1 MSVIFGRF
9 TRALLI
15 VGFIAG
21 AIALPALV
29 GTPFMPANDGS
40 PARVALA
47 APGLERVV
55 DPALVDDERASVGR
69 DREELAEV
77 DVRLPE
83 RRERHRAPLPGAC
96 ARYLLFIGRH
106 VRVASSHGARVNLLA
121 NLVPRG
127 LGSAS
132 PDATVTFTRVDGQD
146 LELDIYR
153 PHSPPTLISIPDND
167 HLVANAG
174 ALRFIE
180 EATRAGVQVRTVRFP
195 WADHAVNLL
204 YHGVTNQAMVQIT
217 LRHSCQHGGQCAH
230 QRCLRK
236 ASAFSSGFTV
246 QLFTVHSS
254 LLPPSASRRKRCGS
268 STPCTSRYSETNRRI
283 SDSGACAAA

>member
-1 MSVIFGRF
+1 M
-9 TRALLI
+9 
-15 VGFIAG
+15 
-21 AIALPALV
+21 
-29 GTPFMPANDGS
+29 
-40 PARVALA
+40 
-47 APGLERVV
+47 
-55 DPALVDDERASVGR
+55 
-69 DREELAEV
+69 
-77 DVRLPE
+77 
-83 RRERHRAPLPGAC
+83 
-96 ARYLLFIGRH
+96 
-106 VRVASSHGARVNLLA
+106 RVASSHGARVNLLA

-217 LRHSCQHGGQCAH
+217 LRHSCQHGGQCDEGH
-230 QRCLRK
+230 
-236 ASAFSSGFTV
+236 
-246 QLFTVHSS
+246 
-254 LLPPSASRRKRCGS
+254 
-268 STPCTSRYSETNRRI
+268 
-283 SDSGACAAA
+283 